1 MQNTYSSVTLKDHPL
16 QFKIKEYTI
25 EPIEGE
31 PYPGT
36 HLGDMREFLKSH
48 FPDIKTFFDLTSLY
62 VPHADRGKG
71 IGSKIIADFCD
82 AHPTSVIV
90 LTAGA
95 HEFEYDEEPS
105 EQEFEKCLQRLGRFY
120 SQLGFVNINKQIGGY
135 QFRCTYIC
143 NNEIGMQIIKHI
155 NTQQKTSLFK

>member
-16 QFKIKEYTI
+16 QFKTKEYTI

-36 HLGDMREFLKSH
+36 HLGDMRELLKSH
-48 FPDIKTFFDLTSLY
+48 FPDIKTFFELESIY
-62 VPHADRGKG
+62 VPHATRHTGV
-71 IGSKIIADFCD
+71 GSKLISDFCD
-82 AHPTSVIV
+82 SHPNDVIILV
-90 LTAGA
+90 AGA
-95 HEFEYDEEPS
+95 HEFEYSDEPS
-105 EQEFEKCLQRLGRFY
+105 EDEFKQCLVRLQRFY

-155 NTQQKTSLFK
+155 NAQQKTSLFK